1 MTTKDILTYH
11 RTGGSRGRHTTSN
24 QLAISARL
32 DSDVANAIAE
42 EERASATKRNAII
55 NLAVAWY
62 LRELDDAR
70 RLHCNN
76 VYTEGG
82 RAAYSHERLLT
93 NGLTCQQLSKLHHI
107 CSSLNVSVDE
117 LVERLLD
124 RLLESYDD
132 RPMLYL

>member
-11 RTGGSRGRHTTSN
+11 RTGGSRGRHTSAN

-42 EERASATKRNAII
+42 EERTSGTKRNALL
-55 NLAVAWY
+55 NMAVSWY
-62 LRELDDAR
+62 LIELDDAR
-70 RLHCNN
+70 RAHCCN

-82 RAAYSHERLLT
+82 HAAYSHERLLT
-93 NGLTCQQLSKLHHI
+93 GRLTCSQLSKLHHI
-107 CSSLNVSVDE
+107 CTSLNVSVDD
-117 LVERLLD
+117 LVYRLLD
-124 RLLESYDD
+124 RLLESYDE